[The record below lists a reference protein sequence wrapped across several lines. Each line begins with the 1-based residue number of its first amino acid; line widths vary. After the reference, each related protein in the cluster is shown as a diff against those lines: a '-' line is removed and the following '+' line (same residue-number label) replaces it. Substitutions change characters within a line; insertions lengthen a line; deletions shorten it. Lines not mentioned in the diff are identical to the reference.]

1 MPTKRTA
8 QKSAALEAV
17 KRLHEAGELKDDLKP
32 LDRSDFDSE
41 GEEDEMDCEED
52 KHTGTER
59 SSDYYPNEVC
69 LCIQIPIMII
79 TYTVAIY
86 GRVPSRLL
94 Y

>member
-32 LDRSDFDSE
+32 LDRSDFDS

-59 SSDYYPNEVC
+59 SSDYYRNEVC
-69 LCIQIPIMII
+69 LCIQIPVMII
-79 TYTVAIY
+79 TYTHIWNS
-86 GRVPSRLL
+86 VPSRLL